1 MMTTMTMKMI
11 TTSNA
16 SSRIL
21 TYNTRMVKKK
31 DSDQGKR
38 KAKSLL
44 IGSCQGWQTQKVCHQ
59 CAYQFNSFFPQSQYF
74 LSGCFRYQKIVYK
87 FSHNYK
93 TEILINVKASLA
105 KRIITKT
112 KEVSLVCN
120 KTSLISC
127 TIFLNISRLV
137 VYERPC

>member
-44 IGSCQGWQTQKVCHQ
+44 IGSCQG
-59 CAYQFNSFFPQSQYF
+59 
-74 LSGCFRYQKIVYK
+74 
-87 FSHNYK
+87 
-93 TEILINVKASLA
+93 
-105 KRIITKT
+105 
-112 KEVSLVCN
+112 
-120 KTSLISC
+120 
-127 TIFLNISRLV
+127 
-137 VYERPC
+137 

>member
-31 DSDQGKR
+31 D
-38 KAKSLL
+38 
-44 IGSCQGWQTQKVCHQ
+44 TV
-59 CAYQFNSFFPQSQYF
+59 FFLNRNT
-74 LSGCFRYQKIVYK
+74 LSGCFRYQKIVYI